1 MTAARKRGRP
11 EKPQASYAD
20 LGPAIRRAAV
30 LVDYRPD
37 PDKPQGAPVMGA
49 RAVIIYDWMHAQGLL
64 TDEQREAAD
73 RYLVRLE
80 QASGAVDRGAP
91 RRSSDGG
98 ELSPCPTE
106 RIVRALADLRR
117 ADEVLGVDRDMVRE
131 VVGWNRPP
139 QGGIDG
145 ERLAVALGRLA
156 GLWGKRSK
164 PPLTSRQD

>member
-20 LGPAIRRAAV
+20 LGPAIRRGAV

-37 PDKPQGAPVMGA
+37 PDKPSGTPVMGA

-80 QASGAVDRGAP
+80 QASGAVDTGAP
-91 RRSSDGG
+91 RRGDGG
-98 ELSPCPTE
+98 DLSPCATE
-106 RIVRALADLRR
+106 RVVRALADLRR
-117 ADEVLGVDRDMVRE
+117 ADEVLGVDRDMARE
-131 VVGWNRPP
+131 IIGWNRPP
-139 QGGIDG
+139 QGEVDAP
-145 ERLAVALGRLA
+145 RFASAMGRLA
-156 GLWGKRSK
+156 AMWGMI
-164 PPLTSRQD
+164 

>member
-30 LVDYRPD
+30 VVDYRPD
-37 PDKPQGAPVMGA
+37 PDKPSGTPVLGA

-80 QASGAVDRGAP
+80 QASGAVDTGAP
-91 RRSSDGG
+91 RRSDGG
-98 ELSPCPTE
+98 DLSPCPTE

-117 ADEVLGVDRDMVRE
+117 ADEVLGVDRDMCRE
-131 VVGWNRPP
+131 IIGWNRPP
-139 QGGIDG
+139 QIGQRTDNAL
-145 ERLAVALGRLA
+145 RWARRQVA
-156 GLWGKRSK
+156 
-164 PPLTSRQD
+164 PV